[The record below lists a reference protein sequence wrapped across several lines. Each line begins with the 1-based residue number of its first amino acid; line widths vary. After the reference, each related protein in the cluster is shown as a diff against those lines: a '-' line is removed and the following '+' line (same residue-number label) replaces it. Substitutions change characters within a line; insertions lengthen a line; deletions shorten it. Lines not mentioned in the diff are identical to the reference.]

1 MLPAITVKTLLTRW
15 NFAKSE
21 SEVKATSQVMSH
33 PPSYNY
39 QWGGKKSRKMPE
51 TGSLHTVTLFSDV
64 AIAIL
69 IPHLL
74 RVVFKIYKSET
85 LEVVTKNLHFS
96 KAIKHINVVV
106 DKHAL

>member
-1 MLPAITVKTLLTRW
+1 
-15 NFAKSE
+15 
-21 SEVKATSQVMSH
+21 
-33 PPSYNY
+33 
-39 QWGGKKSRKMPE
+39 MPE

-69 IPHLL
+69 IQHLL

-85 LEVVTKNLHFS
+85 LEVATKNLHFS